1 MNTIFDT
8 ILTGGRLL
16 DPAQGLDRKYTIAI
30 QDGLIAAIFP
40 ESTAVQAARQF
51 DVSGRLVI
59 PGMIDTHAHVF

>member
-16 DPAQGLDRKYTIAI
+16 DPAEGLDGKYTIAI